1 MQYGPEYI
9 IPKPFDRRV
18 LIWEAADV
26 AEAAVMEGIAAISAE
41 EFDKQAYR
49 ESLEARLGMSYSV
62 MRSIQSGQGRKK
74 KIVFPEGDHEKVIR
88 AAAQCIEQDIC
99 QPILL
104 GNVKSIREKMAEL
117 NIEFDCEIT
126 NPRYDDRRI
135 GDYDRSYWK
144 IVAVRE

>member
-1 MQYGPEYI
+1 MQYGPEYY

-26 AEAAVMEGIAAISAE
+26 AEAAVMEGVAAIGPE
-41 EFDKQAYR
+41 NFDKQGYK

-62 MRSIQSGQGRKK
+62 MRGVFNQVKGKKK
-74 KIVFPEGDHEKVIR
+74 KIVFPEGDNEKVIR

-104 GNVKSIREKMAEL
+104 GNVENIKEKMADL
-117 NIEFDCEIT
+117 NIEFECEIT

-135 GDYDRSYWK
+135 ETM
-144 IVAVRE
+144 I